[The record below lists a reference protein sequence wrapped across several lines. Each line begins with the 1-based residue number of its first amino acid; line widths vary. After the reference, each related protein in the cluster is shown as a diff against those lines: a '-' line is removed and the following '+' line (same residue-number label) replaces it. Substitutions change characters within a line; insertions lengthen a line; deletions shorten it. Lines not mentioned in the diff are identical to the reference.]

1 MDGRFSF
8 TLNNMLE
15 MIFSRKYV
23 PVLVAS
29 LFGSASALGSVA
41 ELSEKDY
48 LEEFPVVYSATR
60 LPQPLAD
67 APASITVI
75 DREMIERT
83 GARSV
88 AELMRLVP
96 GFLVAYFDGA
106 ARPYATY
113 HGDTDAFNR
122 HLQVYV
128 DGRSVYSGQLL
139 GSATYGLL
147 GIALDEIERIE
158 VVRGSNSASQGA
170 NAYLGSVNITTRHTA
185 DTVGGMVSIGSG
197 EGGIADGSAR
207 LGWGDEHASYR
218 ISLANRRD
226 NGFRNRFDDSDRTT
240 FNVRADLRPTLRD
253 EVSMTAGSFGF
264 DWGTNVGTPPQAN
277 RTERYRS
284 HFAQARWR
292 RDLEQ
297 GAELR
302 AGVFADEEQ
311 YFEFFPNTPRADGR
325 ARRIGTDIQHSFSP
339 RPNLRWVWGVE
350 YRSEEILSN
359 DLYAPLPDQ
368 ANHLWRGFG
377 NLEWRVNDR
386 WLVNVGGVWERHS
399 ILADHIAP
407 RYALNYKLTPEHTLR
422 AAMTTA
428 YKVPSQF
435 ELRST
440 WGVVPGL
447 KMKATGG
454 ARPERIDSSEIGYLG
469 EFQRIGLSVDV
480 RGFVEKSRSFLKFDG
495 APPNIDIVN
504 KSPFTQR
511 GWETQIRWR
520 FGSGTQILANH
531 TQLNVILDPGTPAGD
546 AKTAPRH
553 FSSLALFQELPWD
566 MNLSVIHS
574 LVEAYVPTGQGSP
587 AYHQTDLRLAKS
599 FRMGGY
605 RTEAAFNV
613 LAAEGPRISF
623 NADPRFGSVVDRR
636 AFVTLKVEF

>member
-1 MDGRFSF
+1 
-8 TLNNMLE
+8 
-15 MIFSRKYV
+15 MI
-23 PVLVAS
+23 VAG
-29 LFGSASALGSVA
+29 LFGSAATSGSVV

-83 GARSV
+83 GVRSV

-113 HGDTDAFNR
+113 HGDSDAFNR

-170 NAYLGSVNITTRHTA
+170 NAYLGSINITTRHTT
-185 DTVGGMVSIGSG
+185 DTVGGMVSLGSG

-207 LGWGDEHASYR
+207 LGWGDERASYR
-218 ISLANRRD
+218 IALANRRD
-226 NGFRNRFDDSDRTT
+226 NGFSNRFDDSDRTT

-253 EVSMTAGSFGF
+253 EISLTAGSFGF
-264 DWGTNVGTPPQAN
+264 DWGTNVDNRPN

-284 HFAQARWR
+284 HFGHARWR
-292 RDLEQ
+292 RDLDQ

-311 YFEFFPNTPRADGR
+311 YFNFYPSARADGQV
-325 ARRIGTDIQHSFSP
+325 RRIGTDIQHRFSP
-339 RPNLRWVWGVE
+339 LPNFRWVWGAE
-350 YRSEEILSN
+350 YRSEEIFSP
-359 DLYAPLPDQ
+359 DLYAPVSDQ
-368 ANHLWRGFG
+368 GNRLWRGFG
-377 NLEWRVNDR
+377 NLEWRASER

-399 ILADHIAP
+399 IIGDHSAP
-407 RYALNYKLTPEHTLR
+407 RYAINFKLTPEQTLR

-435 ELRST
+435 ELRTT
-440 WGVVPGL
+440 WGGGVF
-447 KMKATGG
+447 KATGG
-454 ARPERIDSSEIGYLG
+454 ARAERIDASEIGYLG
-469 EFQRIGLSVDV
+469 EFQRLGLSVDV
-480 RGFVEKSRSFLKFDG
+480 RGFVEKSRSFLNFTG
-495 APPNIDIVN
+495 TIPRDIVN
-504 KSPFTQR
+504 KHPLTQR

-520 FGSGTQILANH
+520 FGAGTQILANH
-531 TQLNVILDPGTPAGD
+531 TELRSLPDPGAGNSND
-546 AKTAPRH
+546 QFIAPRH
-553 FSSLALFQELPWD
+553 FSTLALFQELPWD
-566 MNLSVIHS
+566 MHLSVTQTM
-574 LVEAYVPTGQGSP
+574 VENYLNVGGMSFSP
-587 AYHQTDLRLAKS
+587 FYRQTDLRLAKV

-613 LAAEGPRISF
+613 LAADGPRISYT
-623 NADPRFGSVVDRR
+623 ADPDFSSVVDRR

>member
-1 MDGRFSF
+1 
-8 TLNNMLE
+8 
-15 MIFSRKYV
+15 MI
-23 PVLVAS
+23 VAS
-29 LFGSASALGSVA
+29 LFGSAAASGSVV

-83 GARSV
+83 GVRSV

-113 HGDTDAFNR
+113 HGDSDAFNR

-170 NAYLGSVNITTRHTA
+170 NAYLGSINITTRHTS
-185 DTVGGMVSIGSG
+185 DTAGGMVSLGSG

-207 LGWGDEHASYR
+207 LGWGDERASYR
-218 ISLANRRD
+218 IALANRRD
-226 NGFRNRFDDSDRTT
+226 NGFSNRFDDSDRTT

-253 EVSMTAGSFGF
+253 EISLTAGSFGF
-264 DWGTNVGTPPQAN
+264 DWGTNVGTNQPN

-284 HFAQARWR
+284 HFGQARWR
-292 RDLEQ
+292 RDLDQ

-302 AGVFADEEQ
+302 AGLFADEEQ
-311 YFEFFPNTPRADGR
+311 YFAFYPNLPRADGR
-325 ARRIGTDIQHSFSP
+325 VRRIGTDIQHSFSP
-339 RPNLRWVWGVE
+339 RSDLRWVWGAE
-350 YRSEEILSN
+350 YRSEEILSP
-359 DLYAPLPDQ
+359 DLYSPVPDQ
-368 ANHLWRGFG
+368 GNHLWRGFG
-377 NLEWRVNDR
+377 NLEWRVSER
-386 WLVNVGGVWERHS
+386 WLVNVGGLWERHS
-399 ILADHIAP
+399 ILGDYTAP
-407 RYALNYKLTPEHTLR
+407 RYALNYKLTPEQTLR
-422 AAMTTA
+422 AAMSTA

-435 ELRST
+435 ELKTT
-440 WGVVPGL
+440 WGGL
-447 KMKATGG
+447 FKATGG

-469 EFQRIGLSVDV
+469 EFQKLGLSVDV

-495 APPNIDIVN
+495 TPPNGDIVN

-511 GWETQIRWR
+511 GWETQVRWR

-531 TQLNVILDPGTPAGD
+531 TQLNVIVAPDTPAGD

-553 FSSLALFQELPWD
+553 FSTLALFQELPWN
-566 MNLSVIHS
+566 MHLSVIQT
-574 LVEAYVPTGQGSP
+574 LVEAYVPTGKGSP

-613 LAAEGPRISF
+613 LAAEGPRISY
-623 NADPRFGSVVDRR
+623 NADPDFASVVDRR

>member
-23 PVLVAS
+23 PVFVAG

-67 APASITVI
+67 APATVTVI
-75 DREMIERT
+75 DREMIART

-96 GFLVAYFDGA
+96 GFLVSYFDGA

-113 HGDTDAFNR
+113 HADSDAFNR

-170 NAYLGSVNITTRHTA
+170 NAYLGAVNITTRHSS
-185 DTVGGMVSIGSG
+185 DTVGGMVSLGSG

-207 LGWGDEHASYR
+207 LGWGDERASYR
-218 ISLANRRD
+218 IALANRRD

-253 EVSMTAGSFGF
+253 EVSVTAGSFGF
-264 DWGTNVGTPPQAN
+264 DWGTNVGNQPN
-277 RTERYRS
+277 RTERYRT
-284 HFAQARWR
+284 HFGHVRWR
-292 RDLEQ
+292 RDLDH

-311 YFEFFPNTPRADGR
+311 YFNFFPNVPRADGR
-325 ARRIGTDIQHSFSP
+325 VRRIGTDIQHSFSP
-339 RPNLRWVWGVE
+339 MQNFRWVWGAE
-350 YRSEEILSN
+350 YRSEEILSK

-377 NLEWRVNDR
+377 NLEWRVSNR
-386 WLVNVGGVWERHS
+386 WLVNVGGLWERHS
-399 ILADHIAP
+399 MVADHIAP
-407 RYALNYKLTPEHTLR
+407 RYAINFKLTPEQTLR

-435 ELRST
+435 ELRTT
-440 WGVVPGL
+440 WGG
-447 KMKATGG
+447 MKATGG

-469 EFQRIGLSVDV
+469 EFQKLGLSVDV
-480 RGFVEKSRSFLKFDG
+480 RGFVEKSRSFLKFQG
-495 APPNIDIVN
+495 TDIVN

-511 GWETQIRWR
+511 GWETQVRWR

-531 TQLNVILDPGTPAGD
+531 TQINVIISPESSLSD
-546 AKTAPRH
+546 ARTAPRH
-553 FSSLALFQELPWD
+553 FSTLALFQELPWD
-566 MNLSVIHS
+566 MTLSVIQT
-574 LVEAYVPTGQGSP
+574 LVESYLTTGVDTP

-613 LAAEGPRISF
+613 LAAEGPRISY
-623 NADPRFGSVVDRR
+623 NANPAFGSVVDRR

>member
-1 MDGRFSF
+1 
-8 TLNNMLE
+8 
-15 MIFSRKYV
+15 MILSRKCI
-23 PVLVAS
+23 PVVVVG
-29 LFGSASALGSVA
+29 LFGSAAALGSAGNAV

-75 DREMIERT
+75 DREMIQRT

-106 ARPYATY
+106 ARPYTTY
-113 HGDTDAFNR
+113 HGDVDAFNR

-128 DGRSVYSGQLL
+128 DGRSVYSGQIL

-147 GIALDEIERIE
+147 GISLDEIERIE

-170 NAYLGSVNITTRHTA
+170 NAYLGSINITTRHTS
-185 DTVGGMVSIGSG
+185 DTVGGMVSLGSG
-197 EGGIADGSAR
+197 EGGIADGSVR
-207 LGWGDEHASYR
+207 LGWGDERASYR
-218 ISLANRRD
+218 VALANRRD

-240 FNVRADLRPTLRD
+240 LNVRADLRPTLRD
-253 EVSMTAGSFGF
+253 EISLTAGSFGF
-264 DWGTNVGTPPQAN
+264 DWGTNVGTNQPN

-284 HFAQARWR
+284 HFGNARWR
-292 RDLEQ
+292 RDLDQ

-302 AGVFADEEQ
+302 AGVFFDEEQ
-311 YFEFFPNTPRADGR
+311 YFAFFPGPAKADGR
-325 ARRIGTDIQHSFSP
+325 VRRVGTDIQHSFSP
-339 RPNLRWVWGVE
+339 RPDLRWVWGAE
-350 YRSEEILSN
+350 YRSEEISSL
-359 DLYAPLPDQ
+359 DLYAPLSEQ

-377 NLEWRVNDR
+377 NLEWRVSDR
-386 WLVNVGGVWERHS
+386 WLVNVGGLWERHS
-399 ILADHIAP
+399 IVADHIAP
-407 RYALNYKLTPEHTLR
+407 RYAINFKLTSEQTLR

-440 WGVVPGL
+440 WRG
-447 KMKATGG
+447 MKATGG

-469 EFQRIGLSVDV
+469 EFQKLGLSVDV
-480 RGFVEKSRSFLKFDG
+480 RGFIEKSRSILNFEGKDIINKF
-495 APPNIDIVN
+495 PL
-504 KSPFTQR
+504 TQR
-511 GWETQIRWR
+511 GWETQVRWR
-520 FGSGTQILANH
+520 FGAGTQILANH
-531 TQLNVILDPGTPAGD
+531 TELRSLPDPGAGNPPD
-546 AKTAPRH
+546 QFIAPRH
-553 FSSLALFQELPWD
+553 FSTLALFQELPWN
-566 MNLSVIHS
+566 MHLSVTQTM
-574 LVEAYVPTGQGSP
+574 VENYLIVGGRPVSP
-587 AYHQTDLRLAKS
+587 FYRQTDLRLAKS

-613 LAAEGPRISF
+613 LAAEGPRISYT
-623 NADPRFGSVVDRR
+623 ADPDFGSVVDRR